1 MIPLEFRR
9 LGIHPESTWKGWD
22 GVPFYGLRRR
32 SFPFACLAVDQRS
45 NLLELF
51 IVDLRCL

>member
-1 MIPLEFRR
+1 MIPLEFRG

-51 IVDLRCL
+51 IVDL